1 MEENNGSRE
10 NIQRAIFHMMRKDID
25 FTSHGGFSNN
35 YILRGRDENAIR
47 SAFTYEVISFFEDH
61 KGLTVE
67 AKGSRLFYYR
77 NGIRIRPDKIQYFIT
92 EGLEILKLFKASKTV

>member
-1 MEENNGSRE
+1 M
-10 NIQRAIFHMMRKDID
+10 
-25 FTSHGGFSNN
+25 
-35 YILRGRDENAIR
+35 L
-47 SAFTYEVISFFEDH
+47 SFFEDH

-67 AKGSRLFYYR
+67 AKGSRLLYYR